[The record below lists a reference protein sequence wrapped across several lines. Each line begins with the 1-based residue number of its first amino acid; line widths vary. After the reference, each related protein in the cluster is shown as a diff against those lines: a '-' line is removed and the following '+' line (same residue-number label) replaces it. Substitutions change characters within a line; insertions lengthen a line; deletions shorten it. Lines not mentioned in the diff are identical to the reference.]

1 MPAKDIYH
9 ELVKKALVK
18 QGWKI
23 TEDPLTFRVG
33 GINLYIDLGAETIL
47 TAKKN
52 EEKIAIEIKSF
63 IGKSYVTDFHQAV
76 GQFIHYRMVLKEEEP
91 ERILYLAIPSN
102 VYKDFFMLPFT
113 QNSIE
118 TNQLKLIVYDTKT
131 EEIIK
136 WLSQKNIA
144 QTLNM
149 F

>member
-1 MPAKDIYH
+1 MPSKDIYH

-18 QGWKI
+18 QGWII

-33 GINLYIDLGAETIL
+33 GINLYIDLGAEKIL

-52 EEKIAIEIKSF
+52 DEKIAIEIKSF

-102 VYKDFFMLPFT
+102 VYKDFFMLSFT
-113 QNSIE
+113 QNSIK
-118 TNQLKLIVYDTKT
+118 TNRLKLIVYDTKT

-136 WLSQKNIA
+136 WLS
-144 QTLNM
+144 
-149 F
+149 